1 MTAKRITA
9 APRDAKAQ
17 VPLECREKSEKWGQ
31 KGPRSVAVNLDCS
44 FQNVTTSAPRKQQS
58 ANAISAQT

>member
-1 MTAKRITA
+1 MKAKRIAA

-17 VPLECREKSEKWGQ
+17 VPRNEAKGQ
-31 KGPRSVAVNLDCS
+31 KNGPEQVRSVVVSLDCS